1 MFLTSQTSYYK
12 GQATLLCFRGSM
24 SGTSRR
30 IRLMTSVSVLCAEK
44 QNTFLYPLSFSLV
57 AFTSFSRN
65 HYTACQLQF
74 TKGII
79 NRERFSAHLDS
90 MLGTWVNIR
99 AMISELPPSAASCN
113 EFHPPLFIRHRSAS
127 LFIKPLTV
135 WTYTPEDCHLDVV
148 GVLARPNEPESY
160 AGWTSRGSGRD
171 THARQV
177 KG

>member
-1 MFLTSQTSYYK
+1 MCHHRRFFFLCSTFHRCPHRLQLSSSYKPFHCMSLTTPSPVKPATIRGKGPCSAFLGSTSS
-12 GQATLLCFRGSM
+12 
-24 SGTSRR
+24 TSRR

-44 QNTFLYPLSFSLV
+44 QNTFLYPLLFSLV
-57 AFTSFSRN
+57 AFSSFSRN

-127 LFIKPLTV
+127 LFIKPLT
-135 WTYTPEDCHLDVV
+135 
-148 GVLARPNEPESY
+148 A
-160 AGWTSRGSGRD
+160 
-171 THARQV
+171 
-177 KG
+177 